1 MDKEKMNNDEL
12 EDILDLNKKYE
23 HYLTD
28 EDADTFNVEEP
39 YDENIQVE
47 LTDSNDEY
55 IDISSYS
62 EGNADFYMNPRED
75 DVSSDNYYTPEENM
89 TEVNS
94 KKKKGKF
101 FSRNK
106 YRNAKITALS
116 LVIVMLLAFGGGLGY
131 FYLYYFSEGNY
142 GDSGLDFNDPFT
154 EQVIEEEDHDWQ
166 AMGDV
171 DANSLNDYLY
181 SWANNGGEKMYS
193 KNVINVL
200 LCGVDSETGKAD
212 SGRSD
217 IMMLVS
223 INKKTETITLVSLL
237 RDSWT
242 YMSLPK
248 SNGSYYDHYFKLNSV
263 YIYGGPTTL
272 LNTIENNF
280 KIEIDQFIA
289 VDFKSFPK
297 LIDALGGVTVE
308 VQDYESKYIR
318 RTSSHKTFPSGVS
331 TLNGSQALI
340 YSRIRKCDADSD
352 ISRTRRQRSVIKGLL
367 DSAKSATNGQLLNA
381 FKQVSPFLRTGYSQS
396 EVASLIAQAYSNG
409 WMEYDLVE
417 IVLPGEDYVDRV
429 STKIDGHWA
438 WVADYAACAQKLQ
451 KALYGETNIILDP
464 DRKSVLD
471 LVTNRNQGSN
481 SGSGSNGNSGS
492 GSNSGG
498 QNSGSSGDV
507 NSESTS
513 NDGNNGTTDI
523 NNTDP
528 SDTSSTSKNPGA
540 WRPSIGDII
549 PTRPT
554 QTPEEPNE
562 TPPEAP
568 PADVPQ
574 EDVPDNNQ
582 DSGEETE

>member
-1 MDKEKMNNDEL
+1 MDKDKMTNDEL
-12 EDILDLNKKYE
+12 NDLYDFNKKYE
-23 HYLTD
+23 HYLSNED
-28 EDADTFNVEEP
+28 EDVKSYEEP
-39 YDENIQVE
+39 SDDIEVDFA
-47 LTDSNDEY
+47 DSNDEY
-55 IDISSYS
+55 VDISSYS
-62 EGNADFYMNPRED
+62 EGNADFYMQPRVD
-75 DVSSDNYYTPEENM
+75 DEFENNNSFLTAENN
-89 TEVNS
+89 TEVKS
-94 KKKKGKF
+94 EKKKKGNF
-101 FSRNK
+101 FTRNK
-106 YRNAKITALS
+106 KKNLKIIALS
-116 LVIVMLLAFGGGLGY
+116 LVIVILLGCGGGLGY
-131 FYLYYFSEGNY
+131 FYLYYFSEGSY

-154 EQVIEEEDHDWQ
+154 EQVIYEEDHNWQ

-171 DANSLNDYLY
+171 DANSLNGFLS
-181 SWANNGGEKMYS
+181 SWANNGGEKMFS

-242 YMSLPK
+242 YMSLPRA
-248 SNGSYYDHYFKLNSV
+248 NGTYYDYYFKLNSV

-272 LNTIENNF
+272 LNTVENNF

-318 RTSSHKTFPSGVS
+318 RTSSHKNFPTGKA

-381 FKQVSPFLRTGYSQS
+381 FKQVSPFLRTGYTQS
-396 EVASLIAQAYSNG
+396 EVATLIAQAYSNG
-409 WMEYDLVE
+409 WMDYKLVE

-438 WVADYAACAQKLQ
+438 WIADYAACAQKLQ
-451 KALYGETNIILDP
+451 KALYGETNIILSE

-471 LVTNRNQGSN
+471 LVTNNRRPSNSDSSGNNSGSNIGNGSSGGSN
-481 SGSGSNGNSGS
+481 S
-492 GSNSGG
+492 
-498 QNSGSSGDV
+498 SSGNDYDPTA
-507 NSESTS
+507 NTGTQNDASSTTESTTS
-513 NDGNNGTTDI
+513 GRFPNISDI
-523 NNTDP
+523 IP
-528 SDTSSTSKNPGA
+528 S
-540 WRPSIGDII
+540 I

-554 QTPEEPNE
+554 AGNTEPE
-562 TPPEAP
+562 
-568 PADVPQ
+568 
-574 EDVPDNNQ
+574 VPDNNQ
-582 DSGEETE
+582 DNETPSGEETE

>member
-1 MDKEKMNNDEL
+1 MDKDKMTNDEL
-12 EDILDLNKKYE
+12 NDLYDFNKKYE
-23 HYLTD
+23 HYLSNED
-28 EDADTFNVEEP
+28 EEVKSYEEP
-39 YDENIQVE
+39 SNNIEVDFA
-47 LTDSNDEY
+47 DSNDEY
-55 IDISSYS
+55 VDISSYS
-62 EGNADFYMNPRED
+62 EGNADFYMHPRVD
-75 DVSSDNYYTPEENM
+75 DEVENNSGFVTAENNM
-89 TEVNS
+89 EVKGRKNKKGNFFTRN
-94 KKKKGKF
+94 KKK
-101 FSRNK
+101 NL
-106 YRNAKITALS
+106 KIIALS
-116 LVIVMLLAFGGGLGY
+116 LVIVILLGCGGGLGY
-131 FYLYYFSEGNY
+131 FYLYYFSEGSY

-154 EQVIEEEDHDWQ
+154 EQVIYEEDHNWQ

-171 DANSLNDYLY
+171 DANSLNGFLY
-181 SWANNGGEKMYS
+181 SWANNGGEKMFS

-242 YMSLPK
+242 YMSLPRAD
-248 SNGSYYDHYFKLNSV
+248 GTYYDYYFKLNSV

-318 RTSSHKTFPSGVS
+318 RTSSHKNFPSGEA

-367 DSAKSATNGQLLNA
+367 DSAKAATNGQLLNA
-381 FKQVSPFLRTGYSQS
+381 FKQVSPFLRTGYTQS

-409 WMEYDLVE
+409 WMDYKLVE
-417 IVLPGEDYVDRV
+417 IVLPAEDYVDRV

-451 KALYGETNIILDP
+451 KALYGETNIILSQ
-464 DRKSVLD
+464 DRNSVLD
-471 LVTNRNQGSN
+471 LVTNNRRPSSSN
-481 SGSGSNGNSGS
+481 NSETGNSTGNSSDYNNGN
-492 GSNSGG
+492 
-498 QNSGSSGDV
+498 GSSGDS
-507 NSESTS
+507 NSATGSDYVPTENSGTQNDNSGVTESTTS
-513 NDGNNGTTDI
+513 GRFPNISDLI
-523 NNTDP
+523 P
-528 SDTSSTSKNPGA
+528 S
-540 WRPSIGDII
+540 I

-554 QTPEEPNE
+554 AGNSEPEVSDNNPDNE
-562 TPPEAP
+562 TP
-568 PADVPQ
+568 
-574 EDVPDNNQ
+574 
-582 DSGEETE
+582 SGEETE

>member
-28 EDADTFNVEEP
+28 EVADTFTVEEP

-75 DVSSDNYYTPEENM
+75 DVSSDDYCAPEENM
-89 TEVNS
+89 KEVKS
-94 KKKKGKF
+94 KKEKGKF
-101 FSRNK
+101 FSRNG

-116 LVIVMLLAFGGGLGY
+116 LVIVLLLAFGGGLGY

-212 SGRSD
+212 TGRSD

-318 RTSSHKTFPSGVS
+318 RTSSHKNFPSGVS

-481 SGSGSNGNSGS
+481 SGSSSNGNSGS

-549 PTRPT
+549 PTRPI

-562 TPPEAP
+562 TPPESP
-568 PADVPQ
+568 PVDAPQ

>member
-89 TEVNS
+89 TEVKS

>member
-1 MDKEKMNNDEL
+1 MDKDNIKNDEL
-12 EDILDLNKKYE
+12 EDILNLNKKYE

-28 EDADTFNVEEP
+28 ETQDDVVVEESS
-39 YDENIQVE
+39 DVNLKVE
-47 LTDSNDEY
+47 LTDTDDEY
-55 IDISSYS
+55 DDISSYS
-62 EGNADFYMNPRED
+62 EGNADFYMQPRYDDESEITDNIVEED
-75 DVSSDNYYTPEENM
+75 NRTGIK
-89 TEVNS
+89 T
-94 KKKKGKF
+94 KKKKGNF
-101 FSRNK
+101 FTRNK
-106 YRNAKITALS
+106 HRNTKIIALS
-116 LVIVMLLAFGGGLGY
+116 LVIVILTVLGGGLGY
-131 FYLYYFSEGNY
+131 FYLYYFSEGSY

-308 VQDYESKYIR
+308 VQEYESKYIR
-318 RTSSHKTFPSGVS
+318 RTSSHKNFPSGVS

-438 WVADYAACAQKLQ
+438 WIADYAACAQKLQ

-471 LVTNRNQGSN
+471 LVTNRNQGGN
-481 SGSGSNGNSGS
+481 SGSSSNGNSGS

-498 QNSGSSGDV
+498 QSSGSSGDV
-507 NSESTS
+507 DVESTS
-513 NDGNNGTTDI
+513 NNVSQEVTD
-523 NNTDP
+523 NSNSET
-528 SDTSSTSKNPGA
+528 SDATSSSKNPNG
-540 WRPSIGDII
+540 WKPSIGDLI
-549 PTRPT
+549 PKPPV

-562 TPPEAP
+562 TPPESP
-568 PADVPQ
+568 PADAPQ

-582 DSGEETE
+582 DSGEET

>member
-1 MDKEKMNNDEL
+1 MDKDKITKEELNDLYEF
-12 EDILDLNKKYE
+12 NKKYE
-23 HYLTD
+23 HYLSTED
-28 EDADTFNVEEP
+28 EDVKSYEKPAADIEVIFAE
-39 YDENIQVE
+39 
-47 LTDSNDEY
+47 SNDDF

-62 EGNADFYMNPRED
+62 EGNADFYMNPRDEEI
-75 DVSSDNYYTPEENM
+75 VENINGSVTNENY
-89 TEVNS
+89 TEMKS
-94 KKKKGKF
+94 KKTMKSHSSK
-101 FSRNK
+101 RNK
-106 YRNAKITALS
+106 KNSLKVVALL
-116 LVIVMLLAFGGGLGY
+116 LVIVLLLGCGGGLGY
-131 FYLYYFSEGNY
+131 FYLYYFSDGSY
-142 GDSGLDFNDPFT
+142 GDSGLDFNEPFT
-154 EQVIEEEDHDWQ
+154 EQTIYDEDHNWQ

-171 DANSLNDYLY
+171 DANSLNGFLY
-181 SWANNGGEKMYS
+181 SWANNGGEKMFS

-223 INKKTETITLVSLL
+223 INKRTETITLVSLL

-242 YMSLPK
+242 YMSLPR
-248 SNGSYYDHYFKLNSV
+248 SNGTYYDYYFKLNSV
-263 YIYGGPTTL
+263 YIYGGPATL
-272 LNTIENNF
+272 LNTVENNF

-318 RTSSHKTFPSGVS
+318 RTSSHKNFPSGKA

-381 FKQVSPFLRTGYSQS
+381 FKQVSPFLRTGYTQS
-396 EVASLIAQAYSNG
+396 EVATLIAQAYSNG
-409 WMEYDLVE
+409 WMDYKLVE

-451 KALYGETNIILDP
+451 KALYGETNIILSE
-464 DRKSVLD
+464 DRHSVLD
-471 LVTNRNQGSN
+471 LVTNNRKPSSSNN
-481 SGSGSNGNSGS
+481 SGTGNSSGNNSDYNNGN
-492 GSNSGG
+492 
-498 QNSGSSGDV
+498 GSSG
-507 NSESTS
+507 NSNSVTGSDYDPTENSGTQNNNSGTTESTTS
-513 NDGNNGTTDI
+513 GRFPNISDI
-523 NNTDP
+523 IP
-528 SDTSSTSKNPGA
+528 S
-540 WRPSIGDII
+540 I

-554 QTPEEPNE
+554 AGNTEPE
-562 TPPEAP
+562 
-568 PADVPQ
+568 
-574 EDVPDNNQ
+574 VPDNNQ
-582 DSGEETE
+582 DNETPSGEETE

>member
-1 MDKEKMNNDEL
+1 MDKDKKINDEL
-12 EDILDLNKKYE
+12 NDLYEFNKKYE
-23 HYLTD
+23 HYLSTED
-28 EDADTFNVEEP
+28 EDVKSYETPAADIEVDFA
-39 YDENIQVE
+39 
-47 LTDSNDEY
+47 DSNDEY

-62 EGNADFYMNPRED
+62 EGNADFYMNPRNDENFENIN
-75 DVSSDNYYTPEENM
+75 SFITPENNM
-89 TEVNS
+89 EVKNKKNKKGNFFTG
-94 KKKKGKF
+94 KKKK
-101 FSRNK
+101 NL
-106 YRNAKITALS
+106 KIIALL
-116 LVIVMLLAFGGGLGY
+116 LVIVILLGCGGGLGY
-131 FYLYYFSEGNY
+131 FYLYYFSDGSY
-142 GDSGLDFNDPFT
+142 GDSGLDFNEPFT
-154 EQVIEEEDHDWQ
+154 GQVIYEEDHNWQ

-171 DANSLNDYLY
+171 DANSLNGFLY
-181 SWANNGGEKMYS
+181 SWANNGGEKMFS

-242 YMSLPK
+242 YMSLPR
-248 SNGSYYDHYFKLNSV
+248 SNGTYYDYYFKLNSV
-263 YIYGGPTTL
+263 YIYGGPATL
-272 LNTIENNF
+272 LNTVENNF

-318 RTSSHKTFPSGVS
+318 RTSSHKNFPSGKA

-381 FKQVSPFLRTGYSQS
+381 FKQVSPFLRTGYTQS
-396 EVASLIAQAYSNG
+396 EVATLIAQAYSNG
-409 WMEYDLVE
+409 WMDYKLVE

-438 WVADYAACAQKLQ
+438 WVADYADCAQRLQ
-451 KALYGETNIILDP
+451 KALYGETNIILSP

-471 LVTNRNQGSN
+471 LVTNNRKPSSSNNSGTVNNSGNSN
-481 SGSGSNGNSGS
+481 SDSGNGSSGGSGS
-492 GSNSGG
+492 
-498 QNSGSSGDV
+498 SSD
-507 NSESTS
+507 
-513 NDGNNGTTDI
+513 NDYDPSGNNGTQNDVSGT
-523 NNTDP
+523 TE
-528 SDTSSTSKNPGA
+528 TSTSNRFPNISDLL
-540 WRPSIGDII
+540 PSL

-554 QTPEEPNE
+554 EGNTESTDSVKPDNDTENE
-562 TPPEAP
+562 TP
-568 PADVPQ
+568 
-574 EDVPDNNQ
+574 
-582 DSGEETE
+582 SGEETE